1 MDVSSRIRAQLA
13 EGTWPE
19 DIIKGLVAEGMTD
32 ANARR
37 IVDRITAEGVRPP
50 LAAGA
55 ATTPPAHRRFPLEG
69 IAMLV
74 AIAAIGA
81 AWLYEA
87 NRAPTPEEQAAADR
101 VEARKVEDQKRAAE
115 LAKGG
120 DIQTQA
126 KALVE
131 GMMANAEKAGDLQ
144 AGIQLLQNGDPFMRC
159 EGARLYQQSKLPDQ
173 GGHLAR
179 LLEHD
184 PDLSVRR
191 CALDALLASGTENSS
206 ALTVLERIESNGVLR
221 DIVVSGYM
229 RLSQDAAEDVR
240 ARAQAGLQR
249 LNR

>member
-1 MDVSSRIRAQLA
+1 VDVSSRIRAQLA
-13 EGTWPE
+13 EGKWPE
-19 DIIKGLVAEGMTD
+19 EIITALVAEGMTE

-37 IVDRITAEGVRPP
+37 IVERITAEGVAPP
-50 LAAGA
+50 L
-55 ATTPPAHRRFPLEG
+55 PSKPADPALARRFPLEG

-74 AIAAIGA
+74 AAAALGG

-87 NRAPTPEEQAAADR
+87 SRAPTPEEQAAADR
-101 VEARKVEDQKRAAE
+101 VEQRKVEDQKRAAE

-120 DIQTQA
+120 DLQSQA
-126 KALVE
+126 KAIVE
-131 GMMANAEKAGDLQ
+131 GMMANAQNAQDLRAG
-144 AGIQLLQNGDPFMRC
+144 AELLQNNDPFMRC

-179 LLEHD
+179 LLEND

-191 CALDALLASGTENSS
+191 CSLDALLASGVENVST
-206 ALTVLERIESNGVLR
+206 LNVLERIESNPVLR
-221 DIVVSGYM
+221 DIVVSGYT

-240 ARAQAGLQR
+240 TRAHAGLQR